1 MLFRSEFVEKKETFT
16 KTSFLCEGDSCF
28 EYSDWVKG
36 LSSKTN
42 IEIIKSAWKK
52 VDSEKMPI
60 ICEFDTKNKKCTKE
74 GLNAFILSPLALVG
88 ASNVRL
94 EGWRYTDLKTS
105 NSGGLQF
112 SLNAQLLGLFNVLR
126 PSCGIS
132 DAKCTIICTAVGY
145 I

>member
-1 MLFRSEFVEKKETFT
+1 
-16 KTSFLCEGDSCF
+16 
-28 EYSDWVKG
+28 
-36 LSSKTN
+36 
-42 IEIIKSAWKK
+42 
-52 VDSEKMPI
+52 MPI

-94 EGWRYTDLKTS
+94 EGWRYSDLKTS

-132 DAKCTIICTAVGY
+132 DAKIEFSSKEIQFNISRVNCLSGVGPITHKY
-145 I
+145 DFEVLLFDKENMELIVRWNTVGFGVGGLASGSGIGQIKL